1 MRAHRRSRTGPGFL
15 RDERGATAVEF
26 ILILAPLIAL
36 TLGAINVGLMV
47 YTTATL
53 HYAADDAARCAT
65 VRTTV
70 CDTDAHL
77 QTYAAAQYGG
87 LTAAPTFT
95 LTKPADGQPCEK
107 GNLVTAT
114 ANYHFETGLNSA
126 VIPLTAKGCY
136 PLS

>member
-1 MRAHRRSRTGPGFL
+1 MGTHRRSRTGLSFL

-26 ILILAPLIAL
+26 ILILVPLIAL
-36 TLGAINVGLMV
+36 TLGAINIGLMV

-70 CDTDAHL
+70 CDTQAHL
-77 QTYAAAQYGG
+77 QTYAATQYGG
-87 LTAAPTFT
+87 FTAAPVFT
-95 LTKPADGQPCEK
+95 LTQPADGQPCEK

-114 ANYHFETGLNSA
+114 ANYRFETGLNSS
-126 VIPLTAKGCY
+126 VIPLTARGCY

>member
-1 MRAHRRSRTGPGFL
+1 
-15 RDERGATAVEF
+15 VEF
-26 ILILAPLIAL
+26 VLILAPLIAL
-36 TLGAINVGLMV
+36 TLGAINVGLAV

-53 HYAADDAARCAT
+53 LYAADDAARCAT
-65 VRTTV
+65 VRPTV
-70 CDTDAHL
+70 CTGAGTPSGL
-77 QTYAAAQYGG
+77 QTYAAARYGG

-126 VIPLTAKGCY
+126 IIPLTAKGCY

>member
-1 MRAHRRSRTGPGFL
+1 MRAYRRSRTGPGFL

-36 TLGAINVGLMV
+36 TLGAINAGLAV

-53 HYAADDAARCAT
+53 LYAADDAARCAT

-70 CDTDAHL
+70 CDTAVHL
-77 QTYAAAQYGG
+77 QAYAAARYGG

-114 ANYHFETGLNSA
+114 ANYHFETGLTST